1 MPGRRQR
8 PDAGA
13 EAEAVVGG
21 GGVAR
26 GSRLATRE
34 RRETLPASS
43 LVESFRVENEG
54 IAAAILGLVGC
65 QMAQQFG
72 PGETGTGQIGPG
84 KSPGSRRECGLP
96 KLASDRGLQ
105 GEGAGK
111 TSIVAGMRSHLLAPR
126 HVKLVAV
133 SFLPTS

>member
-1 MPGRRQR
+1 MPGRRRR

-72 PGETGTGQIGPG
+72 PGEIGTG
-84 KSPGSRRECGLP
+84 
-96 KLASDRGLQ
+96 
-105 GEGAGK
+105 
-111 TSIVAGMRSHLLAPR
+111 
-126 HVKLVAV
+126 
-133 SFLPTS
+133 

>member
-96 KLASDRGLQ
+96 KLAE
-105 GEGAGK
+105 GE
-111 TSIVAGMRSHLLAPR
+111 LDPR
-126 HVKLVAV
+126 LVAV
-133 SFLPTS
+133 PIRVREQQQDKEVLEVQSVLFSLG